1 MRILSA
7 GKLPAEALER
17 LLAAL
22 PRADA
27 RVVLGPNPG
36 EDAAVVDMGDR
47 YLVATTDP
55 ITFATNRIGW
65 YSVHVNANDIA
76 VMGAIPRW
84 FFAVLLLPAGLA
96 TEETAETITGDIA
109 RTCEALHITLCG
121 GHTEVTPGLDRP
133 IVVGQMLGEVEREG
147 LVRKDRIQAGD
158 RILLTRGAAIEGT
171 AILAREKRHELERS
185 FDAQLLERASRLLF
199 DPGISV
205 VEAARVATAAGPI
218 HAMHDPTEGGIAT
231 ALWERA
237 RASGRGLRVVE
248 DAIPILPETR
258 ALCSHF
264 GLDPLRLI
272 ASGALLLAVAPSDAD
287 CVARALA
294 ESNIPVADVG
304 EARDAGDGIQIECQT
319 GWTPLEPAERDEI
332 ARVFER

>member
-1 MRILSA
+1 MKTLPT
-7 GKLPAEALER
+7 GKLPAEVLER
-17 LLAAL
+17 MLGAL
-22 PRADA
+22 PRPEG
-27 RVVLGPNPG
+27 RVVLGAAPG

-55 ITFATNRIGW
+55 ITFATDRIGW
-65 YSVHVNANDIA
+65 YSVHVNANDVA
-76 VMGAIPRW
+76 VMGAVPRW
-84 FFAVLLLPAGLA
+84 FFAVLLLPAGDA
-96 TEETAETITGDIA
+96 TEEMADAITGDIA
-109 RTCEALHITLCG
+109 RTCDSLGVSLCG
-121 GHTEVTPGLDRP
+121 GHTEVTAGLDRP
-133 IVVGQMLGEVEREG
+133 IVVGQMLGEVERER
-147 LVRKDRIQAGD
+147 LVRKDRMETGD

-171 AILAREKRHELERS
+171 AILARERRHELERS
-185 FDAQLLERASRLLF
+185 LDARLVQRAGRLLF

-205 VEAARVATAAGPI
+205 VEAARVATSAGRV

-231 ALWERA
+231 ALWEMA

-248 DAIPILPETR
+248 GRIPILPETR
-258 ALCSHF
+258 AVCGHF

-272 ASGALLLAVAPSDAD
+272 ASGALLLAVPPPDAD
-287 CVARALA
+287 RVARGLA

-304 EARDAGDGIQIECQT
+304 EARDARDGIQIEGQT